1 MLPSVT
7 CSDVGTETGLVAS
20 CQCFL
25 RRNSGDDFAGEKSHK
40 FVKSTTNQVKTR
52 AHNLDRHILVPWRFH
67 FSVYFY
73 WKIFARIYN
82 IFSVP
87 QTIVS
92 KNLFLSVSFLNLSF
106 LLRSSLVVLVV
117 EVGNATLTISFPFG
131 TSVNQTSKP
140 SSNKRTY
147 ITRLSNS
154 RPKYLTLIM
163 RLCF

>member
-1 MLPSVT
+1 M
-7 CSDVGTETGLVAS
+7 AS

-73 WKIFARIYN
+73 GKIFARIYN

-92 KNLFLSVSFLNLSF
+92 KTRTLENVTSSTF
-106 LLRSSLVVLVV
+106 SSLIEVNERIGEELTFSRDNVLCNV
-117 EVGNATLTISFPFG
+117 
-131 TSVNQTSKP
+131 
-140 SSNKRTY
+140 
-147 ITRLSNS
+147 
-154 RPKYLTLIM
+154 
-163 RLCF
+163 C

>member
-73 WKIFARIYN
+73 GKIFARIYN

-92 KNLFLSVSFLNLSF
+92 KTRTLENVTSSTF
-106 LLRSSLVVLVV
+106 SSLIEVNERIGEELTFSRDNVLCNV
-117 EVGNATLTISFPFG
+117 
-131 TSVNQTSKP
+131 
-140 SSNKRTY
+140 
-147 ITRLSNS
+147 
-154 RPKYLTLIM
+154 
-163 RLCF
+163 C